1 VPRHEGNLPRLQGVP
16 GDAVSDND
24 QIEPYFDEAWYLE
37 AYPDVAKGVG
47 DGVCASGWEHY
58 TVHGKNEGRKPHPDF
73 DAAWYA
79 RAYPLAVTEAGSA
92 EPGLLERHYINR
104 GRYRGYLPGP
114 AAPRTKDA
122 AACRSGFGG
131 LWIDAGNALDVI
143 AGRRELGLLS
153 EDDAT
158 LLETFVTQGY
168 AILPNAVDAALLDR
182 AEEALD
188 AAYDGKFAS
197 LRFECHS
204 LAREHVTW
212 VDGLKTHPAKAI
224 DLHWF
229 SEAVREAIFCPAI
242 TRFLHLIFERPALAS
257 QTLAFYLGSGQEL
270 HQDSAY
276 VAYSLPQQFA
286 ASWLALEDVARGA
299 GELEYLVD
307 SHRRLPEFTYGGA
320 HKSVSEAQRA
330 GSGANVVNDQVQQHV
345 ASIERE
351 GTLRGL
357 KRESFLARRGDALLW
372 HSDLAHGGSP
382 VSANRSRK
390 SLVTHYCPREVAPL
404 FFETGRCTVRPHGR
418 SFYTSGAYGHQP

>member
-1 VPRHEGNLPRLQGVP
+1 MRPSVSDQRAS
-16 GDAVSDND
+16 GDAVTDTD
-24 QIEPYFDEAWYLE
+24 QIEPDFDEAWYL
-37 AYPDVAKGVG
+37 ATYPDVAKGVR
-47 DGVCASGWEHY
+47 DGVCASGFEHY
-58 TVHGKNEGRKPHPDF
+58 TLHGKREGRKPHPVF

-79 RAYPLAVTEAGSA
+79 RAYPFAAAEAGSA
-92 EPGLLERHYINR
+92 EPSLLEDHYLSR
-104 GRYRGYLPGP
+104 GRYRGYLPWPMASRPKDP
-114 AAPRTKDA
+114 AACK
-122 AACRSGFGG
+122 SGFGG

-158 LLETFVTQGY
+158 LLENFVVQGY
-168 AILPNAVDAALLDR
+168 AILPNALDAAIVDR

-188 AAYDGKFAS
+188 AAYDGKFPS

-204 LAREHVTW
+204 IARDHTTW
-212 VDGLKTHPAKAI
+212 VDGLKAHPAKAI

-229 SEAVREAIFCPAI
+229 SEAVREAMFSPAI

-276 VAYSLPQQFA
+276 VPYSLPQQFA
-286 ASWLALEDVARGA
+286 ASWVALEDVARGA

-307 SHRRLPEFTYGGA
+307 SHRILPEFIYGGA
-320 HKSVSEAQRA
+320 HKSVSEAQRT
-330 GSGANVVNDQVQQHV
+330 GSGANVVNDQVRQHV
-345 ASIERE
+345 AEIERE
-351 GTLRGL
+351 GKLRGL
-357 KRESFLARRGDALLW
+357 KRESFLARRGDVLIW
-372 HSDLAHGGSP
+372 HSDLAHGGTP
-382 VSANRSRK
+382 IAADRSRK

-404 FFETGRCTVRPHGR
+404 FFETGRFAVHPHGR